1 MFFNAFWLS
10 KTEYKIIAQGS
21 YVCKGDL
28 HEAVFCFMQL
38 ILDKW
43 TEKCREAGGNSS
55 SLKVL
60 LERTGN
66 GNICTISEISFLLGS
81 PWKSNVVLEKSLKS
95 GWKFFYEPW
104 KTFTFAAPIP
114 HHSAYYVTHHKPH
127 KTQLVSIPKIIFV
140 KIHDLNRQSLS

>member
-1 MFFNAFWLS
+1 MFFNVFWLS

-21 YVCKGDL
+21 YICKGDL
-28 HEAVFCFMQL
+28 HKAIFCFMQL

-43 TEKCREAGGNSS
+43 TEKCREVGGANSS
-55 SLKVL
+55 SLEVL
-60 LERTGN
+60 LEKTGN

-104 KTFTFAAPIP
+104 KTFTFAAPFP
-114 HHSAYYVTHHKPH
+114 PPLLLCNPPQAP
-127 KTQLVSIPKIIFV
+127 
-140 KIHDLNRQSLS
+140 